1 MPYRRGVGYGPY
13 RGAGGQVRWQ
23 EGHQYQMRRREDYGA
38 RHLSQDFFSAP
49 GAITLVHAIRSPW
62 SAAEHSPHR
71 HQERARYDSC
81 QQNNFTEAPGGH
93 PSRRDHPRSNMWG
106 FQWRTVRL
114 PDEVRWKICTGDELG
129 SSGSSTRC
137 FRQGS
142 H

>member
-93 PSRRDHPRSNMWG
+93 PSRTDHLRGNMSGG
-106 FQWRTVRL
+106 FNGGLYAYPTRFDGRFAQAM
-114 PDEVRWKICTGDELG
+114 
-129 SSGSSTRC
+129 SSVA
-137 FRQGS
+137 QDPQ
-142 H
+142 